1 MSTSYISTRYV
12 HSDQILRPWTY
23 YCTWISTQN
32 GGGGRLILS
41 THITQH
47 VYINPNCDQCAA
59 VSCQSHIS
67 DALQRGYMQI
77 KMQVCNPSESFKGI
91 LLRGTYAFRLWAT
104 QHGSTKLRLDANQT
118 RSWWGEPL
126 VSAQKVWVSI
136 RSSSIGLRITVCI
149 VGLIL
154 TCSGV
159 IGTGMMLQS

>member
-12 HSDQILRPWTY
+12 HSDQILGPWTY
-23 YCTWISTQN
+23 YYGFQLRMGAGIDWFSP
-32 GGGGRLILS
+32 LILLS
-41 THITQH
+41 MYILTQ
-47 VYINPNCDQCAA
+47 IAT
-59 VSCQSHIS
+59 S
-67 DALQRGYMQI
+67 ALRYLVKATFRTRCNAG
-77 KMQVCNPSESFKGI
+77 VCRLRCRCVTPESFKGI
-91 LLRGTYAFRLWAT
+91 LLRGTYAFCLWAT